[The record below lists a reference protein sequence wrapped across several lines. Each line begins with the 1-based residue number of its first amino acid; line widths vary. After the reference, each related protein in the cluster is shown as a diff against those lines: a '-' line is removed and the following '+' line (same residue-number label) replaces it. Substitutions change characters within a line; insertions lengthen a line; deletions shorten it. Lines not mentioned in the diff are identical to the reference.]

1 MSPRRQP
8 SAHRGGRHSLC
19 PEGRTPNLLPGFT
32 RSEFSEQAPGCHP
45 QALAVT
51 ATVAQARTQIPYVF
65 AS

>member
-1 MSPRRQP
+1 MSPRRPP
-8 SAHRGGRHSLC
+8 SAHRDGRHSLC